1 VRISVDIEKSLWSG
15 DRAFRLRVA
24 FVSGD
29 ESTVIFGPSGSG
41 KTLTIQAIAGLVRPD
56 AGRISLGE
64 GTLFD
69 SVAGIDIPV
78 RKRGVGFL
86 FQDYALF
93 PHITVAQNIAYPL
106 TRFWEWRI
114 PDRVR
119 LEVEEIMD
127 AFEIRGLAACLPREL
142 SGGQRQR
149 VALARALVR
158 RPSVLLLDEPFSALD
173 TPLRARMREELLALR
188 RRFKVPLVMITHDP
202 EDVEVFGE
210 TIVHI
215 EEGAVRDVVRG
226 SSSEACCSRPFP
238 SSLTACQPPALR
250 INPPP
255 MNSGLRP

>member
-1 VRISVDIEKSLWSG
+1 MRISVDIEKGLQSG

-24 FVSGD
+24 FSSGG

-56 AGRISLGE
+56 AGRIVLGE

-69 SVAGIDIPV
+69 SVAGIDLPV

-93 PHITVAQNIAYPL
+93 PHLTVAQNIAYPL

-127 AFEIRGLAACLPREL
+127 AFEILGLAACLPREL

-158 RPSVLLLDEPFSALD
+158 RPTVLLLDEPFSALD

-188 RRFKVPLVMITHDP
+188 RRFRVQLVMITHDP
-202 EDVEVFGE
+202 ADVEVFGE
-210 TIVHI
+210 TLVYI
-215 EEGAVRDVVRG
+215 EEGAVRNVVRRRADVKNRSKDPAEKARSAALLQF
-226 SSSEACCSRPFP
+226 SSPCGVR
-238 SSLTACQPPALR
+238 
-250 INPPP
+250 
-255 MNSGLRP
+255 